1 MRAVCASAVAEA
13 RSSRPKTRTVAVERP
28 GRAGRRERS
37 RSRARAGAAERVCR
51 ARPDGLGASDG
62 RAETGA
68 AKNSGG
74 AVELRQEPTL
84 GSARLGSARLG
95 SARLGSARL
104 GSARLGSAR
113 LGSAL
118 IMRAN
123 GPGRFCQVFLRVIH
137 NFSPSVPF
145 RAGNRAPSHTSRK
158 KWSIR
163 TGHHRHRKTS
173 FRPLGPGRSGA
184 LKRLVFLCLCPC
196 RLGLSRRRL
205 RCFPVLY

>member
-1 MRAVCASAVAEA
+1 MAAPRQVL
-13 RSSRPKTRTVAVERP
+13 RSTQ
-28 GRAGRRERS
+28 
-37 RSRARAGAAERVCR
+37 AERLSLGNSQR
-51 ARPDGLGASDG
+51 SAR
-62 RAETGA
+62 
-68 AKNSGG
+68 
-74 AVELRQEPTL
+74 L

-113 LGSAL
+113 LGSARL
-118 IMRAN
+118 GSARLGSARLGSAPIMRAN